1 MKKRTFR
8 HGRLS
13 VQVIDEIQRMIVEEY
28 PVSGSRLPR
37 EADLADRFQVSRI
50 VVREAM
56 KVLEDRGVVEVK
68 AGRGTLTLAP
78 NPSRAIRELTRL
90 FHDQPFPTID
100 EMEQLLELRQ
110 VLEETTASL
119 AAVRATDEDLRE
131 IETALEEMK
140 GNQAE
145 VDKTIAADLKFH
157 RAVMKAAHNRYFE
170 MVLSPLMSVY
180 LQQIK
185 LTNTLA
191 TGFDAHHNVFVQIRD
206 RNSVGARQAV
216 RRLIKITLDDSRRA
230 LKNKSK
236 FESKPAENAGALSD
250 SDANRSKATPKMERA
265 STVSR

>member
-13 VQVIDEIQRMIVEEY
+13 VQVIDEIQRMIADEY
-28 PVSGSRLPR
+28 AAPGSRLPR
-37 EADLADRFQVSRI
+37 EVDLAERFQVSRI
-50 VVREAM
+50 VIREAM
-56 KVLEDRGVVEVK
+56 KVLEDRGVVEVR

-78 NPSRAIRELTRL
+78 NPGRAIWELTRL
-90 FHDQPFPTID
+90 FHDQPLPTID

-131 IETALEEMK
+131 IETALEDMK
-140 GNQAE
+140 ESTAE
-145 VDKTIAADLKFH
+145 LDTTIAADLRFH
-157 RAVMKAAHNRYFE
+157 RAVMKAAHNPYFE

-185 LTNTLA
+185 LTNSFNPGLE
-191 TGFDAHHNVFVQIRD
+191 AHQSIFLQIRD

-216 RRLIKITLDDSRRA
+216 RRLMKNTLDDSRRA
-230 LKNKSK
+230 LKNSPKLQK
-236 FESKPAENAGALSD
+236 ATDGAGAHSGRE
-250 SDANRSKATPKMERA
+250 SHRQE
-265 STVSR
+265 STVKMQSTTVASQ